1 MEVMIVSL
9 CDCVCVFEV
18 EGAGD
23 TVGSRQVL
31 ADCRN
36 ITWIA
41 ECIAMN
47 QRDKI
52 MNYISVF

>member
-1 MEVMIVSL
+1 MTNLKLNFV
-9 CDCVCVFEV
+9 
-18 EGAGD
+18 
-23 TVGSRQVL
+23 
-31 ADCRN
+31 ADDRN

-52 MNYISVF
+52 SNYISVF

>member
-1 MEVMIVSL
+1 MHL
-9 CDCVCVFEV
+9 CLLEIAR
-18 EGAGD
+18 AGD
-23 TVGSRQVL
+23 TVLSLCLL
-31 ADCRN
+31 ANSRN

-52 MNYISVF
+52 SNYISVF

>member
-1 MEVMIVSL
+1 MRVSL
-9 CDCVCVFEV
+9 CDCVRVFEV
-18 EGAGD
+18 EGAGN
-23 TVGSRQVL
+23 TVGSLRVWR
-31 ADCRN
+31 ANRRN

-52 MNYISVF
+52 SNYISVF